1 MRKYAIFFECK
12 KCDYKCSTNFLW
24 KQHCSTR
31 KHNRQ
36 HSATPSVGEICENV
50 CETCGK
56 AYKQRSGLW
65 RHRKNCK
72 GANDGRKNEV
82 IQSGQKEN
90 EIIQTNQIIA
100 KNGENGE
107 NGIHEM
113 KKENDDLKKLMQ
125 MMLSGFDK
133 DAKMKEEMMDQ
144 MKEQSKI
151 IQGMIPR
158 IGNNNNKFN
167 INVFLNEKCRDAI
180 NMSEFIESL
189 QIQLEDLN
197 YTKTNGLIEGVSSI
211 FVNGLKQLETSKRP
225 IHCTDMKR
233 ETLYIKDNNEW
244 DRENGKARLRSAI
257 NDVANKQRKSISA
270 WEKEHPEWS
279 ETEKGKEE
287 YIRLVQSVMT
297 DVSNGANENKIIKT
311 IAKETVIEKD
321 TLMGKD
327 TLMEKNTVMEKDP
340 VIEKDP
346 VMEKDTLT

>member
-1 MRKYAIFFECK
+1 MRKYANFYECK
-12 KCDYKCSTNFLW
+12 KCDYKCSTKFLW
-24 KQHCSTR
+24 TQHCSTR

-36 HSATPSVGEICENV
+36 QSATPPCSQPEKNV
-50 CETCGK
+50 CELCGR

-65 RHRKNCK
+65 RHRKKCIALME
-72 GANDGRKNEV
+72 GTDAELVPLDA
-82 IQSGQKEN
+82 SGN
-90 EIIQTNQIIA
+90 G
-100 KNGENGE
+100 NGENGNLQITNAKE
-107 NGIHEM
+107 AVGMTEI
-113 KKENDDLKKLMQ
+113 KKENADLKELMQ

-133 DAKMKEEMMDQ
+133 DAKMKEEMMEQ

-158 IGNNNNKFN
+158 IGNNNNNKFN

-244 DRENGKARLRSAI
+244 DRENGKAKLRSAI
-257 NDVANKQRKSISA
+257 NDVANKQRKAISA
-270 WEKEHPEWS
+270 WEQEHPEWA
-279 ETEKGKEE
+279 ETDKGKEE

-297 DVSNGANENKIIKT
+297 DVSSGTNENKIIKS

-321 TLMGKD
+321 
-327 TLMEKNTVMEKDP
+327 
-340 VIEKDP
+340 
-346 VMEKDTLT
+346 

>member
-1 MRKYAIFFECK
+1 
-12 KCDYKCSTNFLW
+12 
-24 KQHCSTR
+24 
-31 KHNRQ
+31 
-36 HSATPSVGEICENV
+36 
-50 CETCGK
+50 
-56 AYKQRSGLW
+56 
-65 RHRKNCK
+65 
-72 GANDGRKNEV
+72 
-82 IQSGQKEN
+82 
-90 EIIQTNQIIA
+90 
-100 KNGENGE
+100 
-107 NGIHEM
+107 
-113 KKENDDLKKLMQ
+113 

-158 IGNNNNKFN
+158 IGNNNNNKFN

-321 TLMGKD
+321 TLM
-327 TLMEKNTVMEKDP
+327 EKDP
-340 VIEKDP
+340 LIEKDP
-346 VMEKDTLT
+346 IMEKDQIMEKDAVTEKDTQ

>member
-1 MRKYAIFFECK
+1 MEGTDAELVPL
-12 KCDYKCSTNFLW
+12 D
-24 KQHCSTR
+24 
-31 KHNRQ
+31 
-36 HSATPSVGEICENV
+36 A
-50 CETCGK
+50 
-56 AYKQRSGLW
+56 SG
-65 RHRKNCK
+65 N
-72 GANDGRKNEV
+72 G
-82 IQSGQKEN
+82 
-90 EIIQTNQIIA
+90 
-100 KNGENGE
+100 NGENGNLQITNAKE
-107 NGIHEM
+107 AVGMTEI
-113 KKENDDLKKLMQ
+113 KKENADLKELMQ

-133 DAKMKEEMMDQ
+133 DAKMKEEMMEQ

-158 IGNNNNKFN
+158 IGNNNNNKFN

-244 DRENGKARLRSAI
+244 DRENGKAKLRSAI
-257 NDVANKQRKSISA
+257 NDVANKQRKAISA
-270 WEKEHPEWS
+270 WEQEHPEWA
-279 ETEKGKEE
+279 ETDKGKEE

-297 DVSNGANENKIIKT
+297 DVSSGTNENKIIKS

-321 TLMGKD
+321 
-327 TLMEKNTVMEKDP
+327 
-340 VIEKDP
+340 
-346 VMEKDTLT
+346 